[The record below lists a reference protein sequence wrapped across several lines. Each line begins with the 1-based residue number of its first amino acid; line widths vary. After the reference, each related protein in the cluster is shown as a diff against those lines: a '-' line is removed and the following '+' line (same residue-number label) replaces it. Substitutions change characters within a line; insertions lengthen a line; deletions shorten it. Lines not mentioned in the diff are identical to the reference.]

1 MKLTYLSHSCVFV
14 ETSSHKLIIDPF
26 LTGNGKAQVKA
37 DDVECD
43 FVLVTHGHFDHV
55 GDAVEIAKR
64 NDATI
69 ISSYE
74 VADYLAQKKVKT
86 HGMGLGGAFQFPFGR
101 VKLTIAFHSAGYAP
115 GGELVK
121 PVPLTDGQFI
131 YLGNPA
137 GMLIT
142 ADGKTIY
149 HAGDT
154 ALTLEM
160 KLIGEMNNI
169 DVAFLP
175 IGDNF
180 TMGADDAGMAAEFL
194 KCRLAVPIHYNTFDL
209 IKADPNAFVQK
220 VEARGLR
227 AQALGIGGSIEL

>member
-1 MKLTYLSHSCVFV
+1 MKLTYLSHSCFFI
-14 ETSSHKLIIDPF
+14 ETSSHRPIIDPF
-26 LTGNGKAQVKA
+26 LTNNPLAKTKPNE
-37 DDVECD
+37 VECD

-55 GDAVEIAKR
+55 GDAVEIARR

-69 ISSYE
+69 IASYE
-74 VADYLAQKKVKT
+74 VADFLAQEKVKT
-86 HGMGLGGAFQFPFGR
+86 HPMGIGGAREFPFGR

-115 GGELVK
+115 GGELK
-121 PVPLTDGQFI
+121 SGEFI

-142 ADGKTIY
+142 ADGKTLY

-160 KLIGEMNNI
+160 KLLGELNKI
-169 DVAFLP
+169 DVAMLP

-180 TMGADDAGMAAEFL
+180 TMGPDDAAIAVDFL
-194 KCRLAVPIHYNTFDL
+194 KARLSIPMHYNTFGY
-209 IKADPNAFVQK
+209 IQVDPQQFVQK
-220 VEARGLR
+220 VEVSGTGQQAR
-227 AQALGIGGSIEL
+227 ALGIGESLEI